1 MEFIKG
7 KYRKT
12 IYESK
17 DTGYIVGLFRVNET
31 DSEVIEKDK
40 TITITGY
47 LPGLNNEDTYILK
60 GNYKEHVR
68 YGYQFEALEFEKDK
82 PTEKESIMDFLT
94 SSFIKGCGIKTAE
107 KIYELYGNDSLN
119 KIKDNK
125 DNLLLVSGMTDNK
138 ATKIYNSILKYYQA
152 DDDITYLKKIGFSL
166 KETMKLIN
174 IYGNNIK
181 SIVDYNIYDLI
192 NDIEFKKLDSIF
204 LLNNNKEDER
214 RVKALIIESMKQ
226 LTFQNGDT
234 YLDKIEI
241 IMYLDKV
248 YNISA
253 NINDYLEELYLKKEI
268 VIENEDYYLINDYLD
283 EVNSSECIYKLIN
296 IKSKN
301 LKDFDKYLKETEKKL
316 NIIYSE
322 EQSMAIKKSLEN
334 NISIITGGPGTGKT
348 TIINGIIEIYKKIYD
363 ISFLEGKVLL
373 LAPTG
378 RAAKKMTETTGLIA
392 STIHRF
398 LKWDKERNIF
408 NINEFN
414 KQHYNLIIIDETSMI
429 DNHLLASLFKG
440 LNLNTQ
446 IVFVGDEYQ
455 LPSVGPGLIL
465 NDMINTEIITHTRL
479 NNIYRQSEDS
489 FIPVLAKDIKEVNI
503 NESILSKKDD
513 YNFLVVPNDNI
524 RSIIRQ
530 VLEKSIQKNID
541 ESKIQ
546 ILAPMYKGENGIDN
560 LNIMLQDI
568 FNPYHKSKLEY
579 IYGNIIFR
587 KGDKVLNLINDIDFN
602 ISNGDIGYIIDVNPY
617 NKEEVLTVD
626 YDGNIVSYKREMLNT
641 ITHAYAITIHKSQG
655 NEFDHVI
662 MPITLAYSRMLY
674 NKLIYTGVSR
684 AKKSLVL
691 IGNPQAFEKAIY
703 NNYSVIR
710 KTKLNQK
717 ILNNIRNTG

>member
-17 DTGYIVGLFRVNET
+17 ESGYIVGLFRVEET
-31 DSEVIEKDK
+31 DLEVIETDK

-47 LPGLNNEDTYILK
+47 LPELNNEESYILK
-60 GNYKEHVR
+60 GIYKEHIR
-68 YGYQFEALEFEKDK
+68 YGYQFEALECEKVK
-82 PTEKESIMDFLT
+82 PTEKDSIMEFLT

-107 KIYELYGNDSLN
+107 KIYNLFGNDSLN

-125 DNLLLVSGMTDNK
+125 DNLLLVPGMTENK
-138 ATKIYNSILKYYQA
+138 ATKIFNSIIKYYQA

-181 SIVDYNIYDLI
+181 SIVENNVYDLI
-192 NDIEFKKLDSIF
+192 SDIDFKKLDSLF
-204 LLNNNKEDER
+204 LLNNDKADER

-241 IMYLDKV
+241 IMYLEKA
-248 YNISA
+248 YGISVD
-253 NINDYLEELYLKKEI
+253 INDYLENLYLKKEI
-268 VIENEDYYLINDYLD
+268 IIENEDYYLIEDYLN
-283 EVNSSECIYKLIN
+283 EVNSSESIYKLVNNKPKN
-296 IKSKN
+296 IKE
-301 LKDFDKYLKETEKKL
+301 FDKYLKETEKNL
-316 NIIYSE
+316 NITYSQ
-322 EQSMAIKKSLEN
+322 EQCTAIKKSLEN
-334 NISIITGGPGTGKT
+334 SISIITGGPGTGKT
-348 TIINGIIEIYKKIYD
+348 TIINGIIEIYKKVYD

-378 RAAKKMTETTGLIA
+378 RAAKKMTETTGLFA

-414 KQHYNLIIIDETSMI
+414 KQHYNLIIVDETSMI
-429 DNHLLASLFKG
+429 DNHLLSSLFKG

-446 IVFVGDEYQ
+446 IIFVGDEYQ

-513 YNFLVVPNDNI
+513 YNFLVVPSNNI
-524 RSIIRQ
+524 RNIIGQ
-530 VLEKSIQKNID
+530 VLAKSIEKNID

-546 ILAPMYKGENGIDN
+546 ILAPMYRGENGIDN
-560 LNIMLQDI
+560 LNILLQDI

-579 IYGNIIFR
+579 KYGNITYR
-587 KGDKVLNLINDIDFN
+587 KGDKVLNLVNDIDFN
-602 ISNGDIGYIIDVNPY
+602 ISNGDIGYIIDVDPY
-617 NKEEVLTVD
+617 NKEVLTVD
-626 YDGNIVSYKREMLNT
+626 YDGNIVSYKREMLST

-691 IGNPQAFEKAIY
+691 IGDPSAFQKAVY

-710 KTKLNQK
+710 KTKLKQK
-717 ILNNIRNTG
+717 ILNNI